1 MKLLQGRGVCKGIM
15 TETTAEFVIYII
27 NAIANAQNLYPSH
40 VYKVLH
46 DTGCIQKYL
55 VPFYDIL
62 HTMGT
67 ESIINDVQTYL
78 SQRGAS
84 L

>member
-1 MKLLQGRGVCKGIM
+1 M
-15 TETTAEFVIYII
+15 TDETAEFVIYII
-27 NAIANAQNLYPSH
+27 NAIANAQSLYPSH
-40 VYKVLH
+40 VYKTLQE
-46 DTGCIQKYL
+46 TGCIQKYL

-67 ESIINDVQTYL
+67 ESIMRDVKNYL
-78 SQRGAS
+78 SQRGVS

>member
-1 MKLLQGRGVCKGIM
+1 M
-15 TETTAEFVIYII
+15 TDETAEFVIYII
-27 NAIANAQNLYPSH
+27 NAIANAQNLYSSH

-55 VPFYDIL
+55 VPFYDVL

-67 ESIINDVQTYL
+67 ESIMRDVEQYL
-78 SQRGAS
+78 TIRGFN
-84 L
+84 LCQKH